1 MIGTGT
7 IRRLPTPESIYQD
20 VHRFMTMSAE
30 ARVERRDWQTA
41 LFHAIN
47 GVHVVWARNR
57 LENVLNKWNDA
68 MRKAFGLDA
77 PNEITWLPKVIQQ
90 ETDVEY
96 LVNRIGS
103 LNALLSDPQK
113 HVHCFHFFVEAKI
126 QILTI
131 L

>member
-1 MIGTGT
+1 MA
-7 IRRLPTPESIYQD
+7 
-20 VHRFMTMSAE
+20 MSAE
-30 ARVERRDWQTA
+30 GRVERRDWQTA

-47 GVHVVWARNR
+47 EVHIVWARDR

-96 LVNRIGS
+96 LVDRIGT
-103 LNALLSDPQK
+103 LNALLSNPQE
-113 HVHCFHFFVEAKI
+113 HVYCFHFFVEAEI
-126 QILTI
+126 
-131 L
+131 